1 MNAMSVGGTG
11 AFLFPTSTRT
21 AKTGAR
27 NMADEQ
33 TQPTA
38 EAEQQP
44 QDAAPTGAE
53 PGNQTEQART
63 FSQADIDRIVTER
76 LAKEKAKSE
85 AAVKRAQEE
94 AEAKRLAEQGEFQKL
109 YEQAQAKLQEA
120 EERARALE
128 LAGIRRD
135 VAARLNLPAAL
146 MDRLRGEDEAAIEAD
161 AKALIAALPKPAAP
175 DINAGSGTQGS
186 SKPQSWLGGLSKQ
199 EFAARF
205 GVKAELLDNQ

>member
-11 AFLFPTSTRT
+11 VFLFPTSTRT

-109 YEQAQAKLQEA
+109 YEQAQARLQEA
-120 EERARALE
+120 EERAKTLQIE
-128 LAGIRRD
+128 GIKRD
-135 VAARLNLPAAL
+135 VAQRLNLPAAQI
-146 MDRLRGEDEAAIEAD
+146 LRPLQPRIRTQHTKMRTHNLRIPRATTRVPLQQLLNL
-161 AKALIAALPKPAAP
+161 KACRI
-175 DINAGSGTQGS
+175 
-186 SKPQSWLGGLSKQ
+186 
-199 EFAARF
+199 
-205 GVKAELLDNQ
+205 

>member
-1 MNAMSVGGTG
+1 
-11 AFLFPTSTRT
+11 
-21 AKTGAR
+21 
-27 NMADEQ
+27 MADEQ

-85 AAVKRAQEE
+85 VAVRRAQEE

-120 EERARALE
+120 EERAKTLQIE
-128 LAGIRRD
+128 GIKRD
-135 VAARLNLPAAL
+135 VAQRLNLPAAL
-146 MDRLRGEDEAAIEAD
+146 IDRLRGEDEAAIEAD

-175 DINAGSGTQGS
+175 DINAGSGAQSS
-186 SKPQSWLGGLSKQ
+186 SKPQSWLGGLTKQ

-205 GVKAELLDNQ
+205 GVRADLLGD

>member
-1 MNAMSVGGTG
+1 
-11 AFLFPTSTRT
+11 
-21 AKTGAR
+21 
-27 NMADEQ
+27 MADEQ

-85 AAVKRAQEE
+85 AAVKRAQDE
-94 AEAKRLAEQGEFQKL
+94 AEAKRLAEQGEYQKL
-109 YEQAQAKLQEA
+109 FEQAQAKLQEA
-120 EERARALE
+120 EERARALQIE
-128 LAGIRRD
+128 GIRRD
-135 VAARLNLPAAL
+135 VAARLNLPAGL
-146 MDRLRGEDEAAIEAD
+146 VDRLRGDDETAIEAD
-161 AKALIAALPKPAAP
+161 AKALIAALPKPQAP
-175 DINAGSGTQGS
+175 DINAGNVGSGG
-186 SKPQSWLGGLSKQ
+186 KAPAWLGGLSKQ

-205 GVKAELLDNQ
+205 GVRAELLDNQ

>member
-1 MNAMSVGGTG
+1 
-11 AFLFPTSTRT
+11 
-21 AKTGAR
+21 
-27 NMADEQ
+27 MADEQ

-109 YEQAQAKLQEA
+109 YEQAQARLQEA
-120 EERARALE
+120 EERAKTLQIE
-128 LAGIRRD
+128 GIKRD
-135 VAARLNLPAAL
+135 VAQRLNLPAAL
-146 MDRLRGEDEAAIEAD
+146 IDRLRGEDEAAIEAD
-161 AKALIAALPKPAAP
+161 AKQLIAALPKPAAP
-175 DINAGSGTQGS
+175 DINAGSGAQGS
-186 SKPQSWLGGLSKQ
+186 SKPQSWLGGLTKQ

>member
-1 MNAMSVGGTG
+1 MSVGETG
-11 AFLFPTSTRT
+11 AFLFSTSTRT

-76 LAKEKAKSE
+76 LAKEKAKSD

-109 YEQAQAKLQEA
+109 YEQAQARLQEA
-120 EERARALE
+120 EERAKTLQIE
-128 LAGIRRD
+128 GIKRD
-135 VAARLNLPAAL
+135 VAQRLNLPAAL
-146 MDRLRGEDEAAIEAD
+146 IDRLRGEDEAAIEAD

-175 DINAGSGTQGS
+175 DINAGSGAQGS

-205 GVKAELLDNQ
+205 GVRADLLGD

>member
-1 MNAMSVGGTG
+1 
-11 AFLFPTSTRT
+11 
-21 AKTGAR
+21 
-27 NMADEQ
+27 MADEQ

-109 YEQAQAKLQEA
+109 YEQAQAKMQEA

-135 VAARLNLPAAL
+135 VAARLNLPAGL
-146 MDRLRGEDEAAIEAD
+146 VDRLRGEDEAAIEAD

-175 DINAGSGTQGS
+175 DINAGNVGGG
-186 SKPQSWLGGLSKQ
+186 KPQSWLGGLSKQ